1 MMLQRLLRLP
11 AQALGVE
18 DPRQPALWLR
28 RLFLLPPAER
38 RPWPRWMV
46 ALLEPLLRTLV
57 RELQVRDPRRA
68 GDWFHALFLVTPLPA
83 GAAQRPSV
91 LLELLRSLAGLPLRL
106 VRLLMAPLRPLRR
119 RFERIDFIAGGKRL
133 DTLATR
139 FALGSPLMTRLAV
152 LAAGVLLLVT
162 ATTPLGLHQQ
172 FLLFGVM
179 WASTLL
185 IRRLPGNAPT
195 LLMLAFSLIASSR
208 YIWWRLTQTLDL
220 DPGADMI
227 FGLGLIAAETYT
239 WLVLVLGYVQN
250 AWPLKRP
257 PVPLPQ
263 DTALWPTV
271 DVYIP
276 TYNEPMSVV
285 KPTILAAMSMD
296 WPRDKLRV
304 HLLDDGRRDEFRRF
318 AERCGIRYIVR
329 PDNAHAKA
337 GNLNHALKVTDG
349 EYVAIFDCDH
359 IPVRSFLQTTMGWFL
374 KDPKCAMLQTPHHFF
389 SPDPFERNL
398 GTFRRV
404 PNEGSLFYGL
414 VQDGNDLW
422 NAAFFCGSC
431 AILRRKP
438 LQEIGGIAVETV
450 TEDAHTA
457 LKLHRRGWNTAY
469 IKLTQAAGLATE
481 SLSSHIGQRIRWAR
495 GMAQIFRT
503 DNPLLG
509 RGLNLFQRLCY
520 ANAMLH
526 FFYGLPRLV
535 FLTAPL
541 GYLYF
546 ELHVINAAATTLAA
560 YVLPH
565 LIQANLANSRIQG
578 QYRHSFWAEAYESV
592 LAWYIALPTTMAM
605 LNPKAGSFN
614 VTAKGGLIDRDYF
627 DWGISLPY
635 VGLVL
640 LNFGGVALAVPRLL
654 SWNTHEPATVLMNL
668 AWALYNLVMLG
679 AALGVASESRQVRVA
694 HRVPMRLPATLYLPD
709 GRSIRCETEDYST
722 QGLGI
727 LLGGELGLA
736 PGARVHIGLTRGDR
750 ECSFPAR
757 VVIARGGRLGV
768 HFETMSLEQETDLI
782 QCTFGRADAWLDWNR
797 ETTSDRPL
805 TSLGEVLRF
814 GTLGYLSL
822 GQDLYNRFETRWLRR
837 PARRGAYVSR

>member
-1 MMLQRLLRLP
+1 MLRPLLLRP
-11 AQALGVE
+11 ARALGVE
-18 DPRQPALWLR
+18 NPSDPGLWLK
-28 RLFLLPPAER
+28 RLFLLPPAEA
-38 RPWPRWMV
+38 RPWPRW
-46 ALLEPLLRTLV
+46 LLRILQPLIALMV
-57 RELQVRDPRRA
+57 RELQVRDPGRL
-68 GDWFHALFLVTPLPA
+68 GDWLYALVLVAPLAPDA
-83 GAAQRPSV
+83 SRRPSI
-91 LLELLRSLAGLPLRL
+91 LMELGRSLLGLPLRFL
-106 VRLLMAPLRPLRR
+106 RLLMAPLRPLQR
-119 RFERIDFIAGGKRL
+119 RFDRIDFSAAGRRV
-133 DTLATR
+133 DAAANA

-172 FLLFGVM
+172 FMMFGIM
-179 WASTLL
+179 WAATLL
-185 IRRLPGNAPT
+185 IRRLPGNGPT

-227 FGLGLIAAETYT
+227 LGLGLIAAETYT
-239 WLVLVLGYVQN
+239 WLILVLGYVQN

-257 PVPLPQ
+257 TVPLPA
-263 DTALWPTV
+263 DTSLWPTV

-276 TYNEPMSVV
+276 SYNEPLKVV
-285 KPTILAAMSMD
+285 KPTVLAAMSMD
-296 WPRDKLRV
+296 WPRDKLRI

-318 AERCGIRYIVR
+318 AAQAGIHYIVR

-337 GNLNHALKVTDG
+337 GNLNHALKVTSGDF
-349 EYVAIFDCDH
+349 VAIFDCDH

-431 AILRRKP
+431 AILRRGP
-438 LQEIGGIAVETV
+438 LMEVGGIAVETV

-457 LKLHRRGWNTAY
+457 LKLHRRGYNTAY

-541 GYLYF
+541 SYLYF

-565 LIQANLANSRIQG
+565 LVQASLANSRIQG

-592 LAWYIALPTTMAM
+592 LAWYIALPTTIAM

-614 VTAKGGLIDRDYF
+614 VTAKGGLIERDYF
-627 DWGISLPY
+627 DWSISLPY
-635 VGLVL
+635 VALVA
-640 LNFGGVALAVPRLL
+640 LNLGGVALAIPRLL
-654 SWNTHEPATVLMNL
+654 VWNANEPATVLMNL
-668 AWALYNLVMLG
+668 AWAVYNLVMLG
-679 AALGVASESRQVRVA
+679 AALGVAAESRQVRVA
-694 HRVPMRLPATLYLPD
+694 HRVPMRVPATLYLPD
-709 GRSIRCETEDYST
+709 GRVARTETEDYST
-722 QGLGI
+722 QGLGVVI
-727 LLGGELGLA
+727 GTDLGLS
-736 PGARVHIGLTRGDR
+736 PGVRVRVGLSRGDQ

-757 VVIARGGRLGV
+757 VVVARGGRLGL
-768 HFETMSLEQETDLI
+768 HFDTMSLEDERNLI
-782 QCTFGRADAWLDWNR
+782 QCTFGRADAWLDWN
-797 ETTSDRPL
+797 EEQQSDRPL
-805 TSLGEVLRF
+805 VSLGEVLSF
-814 GTLGYLSL
+814 GAKGYLRL
-822 GQDLYNRFETRWLRR
+822 AQDLYTRFESRWLRR
-837 PARRGAYVSR
+837 GRREAGIAN